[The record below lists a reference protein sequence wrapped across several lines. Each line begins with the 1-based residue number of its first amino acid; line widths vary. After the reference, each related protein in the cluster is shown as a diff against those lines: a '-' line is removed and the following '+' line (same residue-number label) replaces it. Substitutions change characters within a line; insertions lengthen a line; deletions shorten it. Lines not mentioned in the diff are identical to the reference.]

1 MWAHLCDH
9 PVAFISFSAD
19 RYQRN
24 MDIVVDRLIWH
35 SPGLWRLS
43 AIYTFRSFLSDFEDK
58 RIQDDELAFSNP
70 LQRATIRRRPWLSG
84 RRSGSAKRDAMV
96 VVNLDLQTLQFVK
109 GVRCGCA
116 LRAKV
121 ILRLILSCFLSP

>member
-9 PVAFISFSAD
+9 PVAFIRFSAD

-43 AIYTFRSFLSDFEDK
+43 AIDTFRSFLSGFENK
-58 RIQDDELAFSNP
+58 RIQDDQLAFSNP

-84 RRSGSAKRDAMV
+84 RRAGSAKRDAMV
-96 VVNLDLQTLQFVK
+96 VVNLDCRRFNLSKLYDV
-109 GVRCGCA
+109 GAPCA
-116 LRAKV
+116 QKLFFA
-121 ILRLILSCFLSP
+121 LF